1 MIGGV
6 GVWKLRLFKIF
17 LPILIVSNSYAEIEL
32 LGGDMEFHGTVVS
45 RPCDIATESEDQVV
59 EMRTV
64 VVKMLYR
71 NQHSTPE
78 PFSIKLLNCKTDV
91 FKTVDVIFTGTEDAE
106 LPGHLAI
113 SGEAAGAGIALFD
126 PSGAAIDLGTP
137 ITRSLNEGNNQL
149 NFSAWLV
156 GQPKALEEKDITV
169 GQFTAIANFTLSY
182 L

>member
-1 MIGGV
+1 MRKFHIFNI
-6 GVWKLRLFKIF
+6 LALLFM
-17 LPILIVSNSYAEIEL
+17 VSNSHAEIES
-32 LGGDMEFHGTVVS
+32 LGGDMQFHGTVVS

-64 VVKMLYR
+64 LVKMLYR

-78 PFSIKLLNCKTDV
+78 SFSIKLLNCKTDV
-91 FKTVDVIFTGTEDAE
+91 FKTVDIIFSGTEDQE

-126 PSGAAIDLGTP
+126 SSGAAIDLGTP
-137 ITRSLNEGNNQL
+137 VTRSLNEGNNQL
-149 NFSAWLV
+149 DFTAWLV
-156 GQPKALEEKDITV
+156 GQPKALENKDISV
-169 GQFTAIANFTLSY
+169 GKFTAIANFTLSY